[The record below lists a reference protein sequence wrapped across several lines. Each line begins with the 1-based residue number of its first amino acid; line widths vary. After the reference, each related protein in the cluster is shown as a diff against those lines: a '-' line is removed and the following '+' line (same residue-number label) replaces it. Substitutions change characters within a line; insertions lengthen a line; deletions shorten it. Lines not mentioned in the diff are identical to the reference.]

1 MSQVRFGFLGEYTH
15 QILYNG
21 SVLTSPFERFKL
33 GGDGMQSYQF
43 LQGSDIVGLRGYQN
57 FSIVPFGST
66 ETATTNRGSSIYDKF
81 TFELRHPVIQS
92 QSATIFMLAFAEGGN
107 VWNSFDTFSPFNVR
121 RSVGIGARIFLPIFG
136 LLGLDYGYGF
146 DAIPGIPTANK
157 GQFSFSI
164 SQSLS
169 GGFN

>member
-1 MSQVRFGFLGEYTH
+1 MVSTYNRQIGVHVASAFRIFGRVQFRCTGFT
-15 QILYNG
+15 
-21 SVLTSPFERFKL
+21 FRK
-33 GGDGMQSYQF
+33 F
-43 LQGSDIVGLRGYQN
+43 LQGSDIIGLRGYQN
-57 FSIVPFGST
+57 FSIIPFGTNYNVNNNPGST
-66 ETATTNRGSSIYDKF
+66 IYDKF

-92 QSATIFMLAFAEGGN
+92 QSATIFLLAFAEGGN
-107 VWNSFDTFSPFNVR
+107 VWNSFDTFEPFNVR
-121 RSVGIGARIFLPIFG
+121 RSVGMGARIFLPIFG

-146 DAIPGIPTANK
+146 DAIPGIPAANK